1 MMDLTISNIIPAA
14 FWLNR
19 LLWMKDYIIIYMVQH
34 SVILKEYYFKI
45 SSIILLSFSRDW
57 WWWWCVIVV
66 DSVRLALGRRSRSTF
81 LFRNRSSTFR
91 EDDVLLLLH
100 ASSTAG
106 SGATVGQSDREC
118 GSFGFRLGSTTSS
131 TVLSK
136 EIRIIGIYVGTNYWI
151 NWFKKDVINRL
162 PSSYSDGDSRTSTL
176 SPAVDPDPFL
186 SVTKRWTRSILESR
200 DNCLPLIN
208 IPRIRRCL
216 AFKNDKILV

>member
-1 MMDLTISNIIPAA
+1 MMDLTSSNNTAA
-14 FWLNR
+14 FFDYR
-19 LLWMKDYIIIYMVQH
+19 LLWMKDYMVQH
-34 SVILKEYYFKI
+34 SVILERILLI

-100 ASSTAG
+100 ASTSTG

-118 GSFGFRLGSTTSS
+118 GSFRFRLGSTTSS

-136 EIRIIGIYVGTNYWI
+136 EIRIIGIYVGTYWI
-151 NWFKKDVINRL
+151 NWFLKKM
-162 PSSYSDGDSRTSTL
+162 
-176 SPAVDPDPFL
+176 
-186 SVTKRWTRSILESR
+186 
-200 DNCLPLIN
+200 
-208 IPRIRRCL
+208 
-216 AFKNDKILV
+216 